1 MFLFARK
8 IIVAFTPPKQM
19 QNFLVWS
26 TTNAYY
32 LIDKYICI
40 HESDILGI
48 LAMFVLLFIHTNSVT
63 NEQGEPTAS

>member
-1 MFLFARK
+1 
-8 IIVAFTPPKQM
+8 M